1 MYNFIFV
8 KRWSWP
14 SVTVVSRMKSWAWN
28 SSRNWCWSTSKWCH
42 LVALKTRSYA
52 LFRYVVQNSSESLQ
66 LNIYSFIIAV
76 HQDRLLKKLGA
87 NAYAFTFTLPTT
99 APASIVLQEGG
110 RAGDTAPPVG
120 VEYDFLTFVGENEND
135 RSHKRSSVSMAIRK
149 VRTSSFL
156 QTPSPPTIENKISNI
171 H

>member
-1 MYNFIFV
+1 MTIRYGREQDEVMGLKFV
-8 KRWSWP
+8 KEL
-14 SVTVVSRMKSWAWN
+14 VLINEQVVPPR
-28 SSRNWCWSTSKWCH
+28 
-42 LVALKTRSYA
+42 RSQDKK
-52 LFRYVVQNSSESLQ
+52 LCPL
-66 LNIYSFIIAV
+66 
-76 HQDRLLKKLGA
+76 QDRLLKKLGA